1 MPVAWEGKVD
11 MNSIVVRFLALGASN
26 HNGRP

>member
-1 MPVAWEGKVD
+1 MLASNIFITGVATVGF
-11 MNSIVVRFLALGASN
+11 SAPGASN